1 MEGVVLALRQGF
13 ELLLELGVQA
23 ERVIAS
29 GGGIQHRLWLQ
40 LQADILNRPIYQTYT
55 VEAAATGAAL
65 LAGVGIGVYTDAVA
79 ACRQTVRWRDE
90 VIQPAPERVAL
101 YDDAYAAFR
110 QLYPALSNAMR

>member
-1 MEGVVLALRQGF
+1 VV
-13 ELLLELGVQA
+13 
-23 ERVIAS
+23 AS
-29 GGGIQHRLWLQ
+29 GGGTQHRLWLQ
-40 LQADILNRPIYQTYT
+40 LQADVLNRPIHQTYT